1 MIFAI
6 CVDHTDCSMETEL
19 AKLLF
24 GSDLGFVSE
33 SGVQDTNQDP
43 ISKVLVGKSRFLK
56 ESIHWETEKI

>member
-19 AKLLF
+19 AKLLL

-33 SGVQDTNQDP
+33 SGVQDTNQ
-43 ISKVLVGKSRFLK
+43 ILFQKS
-56 ESIHWETEKI
+56 

>member
-6 CVDHTDCSMETEL
+6 CVDHMDCSMETEL
-19 AKLLF
+19 AKLLL

-43 ISKVLVGKSRFLK
+43 ISEV
-56 ESIHWETEKI
+56 